1 MMIESEGNSSVEAAT
16 VCLELSDVYN
26 FKCVR
31 DTLRIRAPD
40 KTTVSVSSDCDPAL
54 MALSVFAPSGLATVD
69 RHSNLSLMDIATGR
83 AVEFPA
89 RHVKDIASLFSAFA
103 VIREAKTEELTG
115 GKPLSLPD
123 AVFDP
128 PARDLSLVPDWIAS
142 NPDLKPTLVE
152 DDGRIVL
159 SFTALKMNPKS
170 KYLVDGKCE
179 NGIPDHWG
187 YEVTADGKPFGW
199 VVLMEPGTVLVTGVG
214 NNKYSR
220 HRTIIAAKF
229 RLSSH
234 LGGMGQSE

>member
-1 MMIESEGNSSVEAAT
+1 MIDMEGSASGEAAT
-16 VCLELSDVYN
+16 AHLELSEVYN
-26 FKCVR
+26 FKCVK

-54 MALSVFAPSGLATVD
+54 KALSIFAPSGLATVD

-103 VIREAKTEELTG
+103 VMREAKTEEITG

-142 NPDLKPTLVE
+142 NPDFKATLVE

-159 SFTALKMNPKS
+159 SFAALKMNSKS
-170 KYLVDGKCE
+170 KYLVDGRCV
-179 NGIPDHWG
+179 NGVPDYWG
-187 YEVTADGKPFGW
+187 YEVTADGQPFGW
-199 VVLMEPGTVLVTGVG
+199 VVLMAPGTVLVTGAG
-214 NNKYSR
+214 NTKYSK
-220 HRTIIAAKF
+220 HRTVTSAMF

-234 LGGMGQSE
+234 LSGMERSE